1 MVSGPSVTLVR
12 ITRFL
17 DEGYCTPHVQD
28 EARQVPAMPPKSRD
42 SGRSSHHLLRTDLVY
57 TVKMTIART
66 VGLLGC
72 SSPPKQHPPLGFT
85 IKFRSIVSTGLS
97 QG

>member
-1 MVSGPSVTLVR
+1 
-12 ITRFL
+12 
-17 DEGYCTPHVQD
+17 
-28 EARQVPAMPPKSRD
+28 MPPKSRD